1 MRELRRRVDEVEP
14 RILHENVPLEALERP
29 AGVDPE
35 LVDERPTRLL
45 IDLERLRLAPAAV
58 EREHQLRGEPLME
71 SVRRAELLEL
81 TDELAVAPAGEVGFD
96 PLLER
101 RKPQLL
107 EPRCRHQGERLEQ
120 EVGERRATPEGKR
133 LPQHC
138 RCRLRSA
145 VGECLRS
152 LREEALE
159 AMEVELVGR
168 DL

>member
-1 MRELRRRVDEVEP
+1 MARRGTGRGTATALAARWGDLRRPFDEVEP
-14 RILHENVPLEALERP
+14 RVLLENVPLEALERP

-35 LVDERPTRLL
+35 LVDERSTCLL

-58 EREHQLRGEPLME
+58 EREHQLRAKPLME
-71 SVRRAELLEL
+71 SVRHAELLEL

-107 EPRCRHQGERLEQ
+107 EPRRRHQGERLEQ
-120 EVGERRATPEGKR
+120 EVGECGATPECKR
-133 LPQHC
+133 LSQQC

-145 VGECLRS
+145 VGE
-152 LREEALE
+152 
-159 AMEVELVGR
+159 
-168 DL
+168 